1 MATKKNEAPAPTAT
15 VDTQAVVSESEAAKQ
30 KEREDRQAERRALA
44 EESAKADLMLRRQV
58 QADIDT
64 ILRESGCALT
74 VTDLDVRNGQVV
86 GAAFAV
92 VRAR

>member
-1 MATKKNEAPAPTAT
+1 MATKKNETAPTAT
-15 VDTQAVVSESEAAKQ
+15 VDTQSVVSEAEAAKQ
-30 KEREDRQAERRALA
+30 KDREEKQAARRALA
-44 EESAKADLMLRRQV
+44 EESAKADLLLRRQV
-58 QADIDT
+58 QAEIDA

-74 VTDLDVRNGQVV
+74 VTDLDVRNGQVI